1 MDDAKIVDLYWERS
15 ETAIVETQNKYG
27 KYCHR
32 IAYNILH
39 SDYDAEECVNDTYA
53 KAWNAMPPARPSR
66 LSTFLGKLTR
76 NIALNRYAHDHAQKR
91 NAHMDLVLEE
101 VEEFLPHDEGIPLSD
116 EITLRD
122 AINEFVARLP
132 KQTRM
137 VFVRRYWYLDS
148 IQVIAR
154 DFGMSESNVKVTLLR
169 TRNKFRA
176 HLERKGI
183 IL

>member
-1 MDDAKIVDLYWERS
+1 MDDEKIVELFWERS
-15 ETAIVETQNKYG
+15 ETAILETQNKYG
-27 KYCHR
+27 NYCHR

-53 KAWNAMPPARPSR
+53 KAWNAIPPARPNR

-91 NAHMDLVLEE
+91 NTHMDLVLSE
-101 VEEFLPHDEGIPLSD
+101 VEEFLPATEGLPLSD

-122 AINEFVARLP
+122 AINEFVAGLAKR
-132 KQTRM
+132 TRM

-148 IQVIAR
+148 IRDIAR
-154 DFGMSESNVKVTLLR
+154 DLGMTESGVKVTLLR
-169 TRNKFRA
+169 TRNKFRV